1 VIIDMLTAC
10 IILHNMVIKD
20 KQGDIL
26 EPTIEVPNA
35 MQTNGPLT
43 FVEYVDGTK
52 EVENQ

>member
-1 VIIDMLTAC
+1 
-10 IILHNMVIKD
+10 MVIKD

-26 EPTIEVPNA
+26 EPTIEVPNVV
-35 MQTNGPLT
+35 QTNGCLT

>member
-1 VIIDMLTAC
+1 MITDVLTTC

-26 EPTIEVPNA
+26 EPTIEVPNVV
-35 MQTNGPLT
+35 QTNGCLT